1 MDAISGHKEG
11 FLIVLKFIIIN
22 QKASTMTIKVNGGGN
37 GKQRQ
42 KMQEEAQQAFAKR
55 EEQLKQMQNGGGN
68 GKVRQK

>member
-1 MDAISGHKEG
+1 
-11 FLIVLKFIIIN
+11 
-22 QKASTMTIKVNGGGN
+22 MTIKVNGGGN

-42 KMQEEAQQAFAKR
+42 KMQEEAQQAFTKR

>member
-1 MDAISGHKEG
+1 M
-11 FLIVLKFIIIN
+11 
-22 QKASTMTIKVNGGGN
+22 QVNGGGN

-42 KMQEEAQQAFAKR
+42 KMQEEARQAFARR

>member
-1 MDAISGHKEG
+1 M
-11 FLIVLKFIIIN
+11 
-22 QKASTMTIKVNGGGN
+22 QVNGGGN

-42 KMQEEAQQAFAKR
+42 KMQEEARQAFVKR